1 MSELIKLHSYS
12 IDLDNNSL
20 KNAKLNP
27 LTTSER
33 LALSLTNA
41 DEGLISWDSVLN
53 FLFIWDGSVW
63 KKLIFFQE
71 DFIFDQ
77 QVASATWT
85 IFHNLNK
92 YPRVIIIDTGNNEVE
107 GDIFHE
113 TLNKTILSFSS
124 PFSGKAILS

>member
-33 LALSLTNA
+33 LALTLTST
-41 DEGLISWDSVLN
+41 DEGLISWDTVLN